1 MTTAESTTSNPSI
14 ACPISPHRRA
24 PSTTPARRSFTT
36 TDHTIADLASRAQWY
51 GKRRKAIKV
60 KGELKESQKPLPTV
74 FNCLFCNHERS
85 VIIKLD
91 KKGGVG
97 SLHCNVCGQQ
107 YQTSINYLSGAVDV
121 YADWV
126 DAADEVKKEQR
137 RAAKGYA
144 AGASSSGAGASDPA
158 ARDMMER
165 RREENFIDDDDD
177 DDSET
182 GRSVSS
188 QPPPKKKTKLSG
200 DATTKPGLEA
210 TITPEILDP
219 DNVTLKSILETQ
231 AGGSS
236 APRPVVSP
244 YSDGSSE
251 LSLLGG
257 DVDAPGDDVTFEIE
271 RSPMFPKLPPELHD
285 THPNVLGDPID
296 DLKQL
301 DDSAD
306 PSRPLE

>member
-1 MTTAESTTSNPSI
+1 M
-14 ACPISPHRRA
+14 
-24 PSTTPARRSFTT
+24 
-36 TDHTIADLASRAQWY
+36 

-137 RAAKGYA
+137 RAAKRFG
-144 AGASSSGAGASDPA
+144 GGGGGGSSSGAGAGDPA

-165 RREENFIDDDDD
+165 RREDNFIEDDEEDGIEED
-177 DDSET
+177 E
-182 GRSVSS
+182 
-188 QPPPKKKTKLSG
+188 
-200 DATTKPGLEA
+200 LE
-210 TITPEILDP
+210 D
-219 DNVTLKSILETQ
+219 
-231 AGGSS
+231 
-236 APRPVVSP
+236 
-244 YSDGSSE
+244 
-251 LSLLGG
+251 
-257 DVDAPGDDVTFEIE
+257 
-271 RSPMFPKLPPELHD
+271 
-285 THPNVLGDPID
+285 
-296 DLKQL
+296 
-301 DDSAD
+301 
-306 PSRPLE
+306 